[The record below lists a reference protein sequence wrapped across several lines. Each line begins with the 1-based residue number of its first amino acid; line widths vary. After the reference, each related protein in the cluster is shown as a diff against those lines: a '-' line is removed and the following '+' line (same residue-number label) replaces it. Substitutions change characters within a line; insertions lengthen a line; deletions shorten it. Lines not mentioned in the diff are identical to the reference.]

1 MLKKFAVLLNSALL
15 SMALS
20 ACGSASIGIDL
31 PGGGNPPESAPA
43 QIDANTLI
51 LIVLVGVIVIVLAIV
66 FTRKR

>member
-1 MLKKFAVLLNSALL
+1 
-15 SMALS
+15 MALS